1 MDEKHANAHE
11 QFFAAIRALSASS
24 DCIQMRLIRAS
35 EYIMLVTIDEFENDK
50 ELKLKFARIL
60 DYMSVDQD
68 DVKEIAVKT
77 AAHMTDLEAVKVA
90 GLICDFFYDLG

>member
-1 MDEKHANAHE
+1 MDDKHANAHE
-11 QFFAAIRALSASS
+11 QFFAAIRALSAST
-24 DCIQMRLIRAS
+24 DCIQMRLIQAN
-35 EYIMLVTIDEFENDK
+35 EYIMLVTIDEFEEDR

-60 DYMSVDQD
+60 DYMAVDQD
-68 DVKEIAVKT
+68 DMKTIAVQT

>member
-50 ELKLKFARIL
+50 ELKLKFWGAARL
-60 DYMSVDQD
+60 GETAGCGNLNRNRSFENDQGR
-68 DVKEIAVKT
+68 E
-77 AAHMTDLEAVKVA
+77 
-90 GLICDFFYDLG
+90 G